1 MRGDRSGAG
10 RMVAH
15 SSDPSGIVVPG
26 PSGAAWMRSCGRVG
40 PQHLTAEVW
49 REGIEPGG
57 LLPVQILPAEGR
69 RWCQA
74 AAKVGRENPAHEPEV
89 GRIALVASGG
99 VEPVRKA
106 KKQT

>member
-1 MRGDRSGAG
+1 
-10 RMVAH
+10 
-15 SSDPSGIVVPG
+15 
-26 PSGAAWMRSCGRVG
+26 MRSCGRVG
-40 PQHLTAEVW
+40 PQHGPAEVW
-49 REGIEPGG
+49 REGIQAAA

-99 VEPVRKA
+99 VEPVRKGE
-106 KKQT
+106 KQT